1 MTRPAFKKI
10 YQDMIEM
17 KYPKQKNEKCM
28 SILQKK
34 RLSVLDIIELNKL
47 IIGYNNKEVNS
58 FNQKHR
64 SYDVDTILEIL
75 RYQRENNLN
84 NTQLAN
90 YFKLSRNTVSKWKK
104 HYCK

>member
-47 IIGYNNKEVNS
+47 IIGYNNEEVNS

-104 HYCK
+104 YYFK